1 MEHAR
6 ELIQTYGYWAL
17 LVGTFLEGETIL
29 VVAGA
34 LAGQKLLALP
44 WVIVSALL
52 GGMAGDQL
60 HYFIGRYKG
69 PWLLSKFEQQ
79 RPRVEKVLGLVHRHR
94 ILLVL
99 IFRFLYGLRTVTS
112 FTLGMTRMP
121 IWLYA
126 PLNAVGAAVWASA
139 FAVAGYLFGYHVLPM
154 FKHYRLTFLGA
165 VCTVAMVLWL
175 IRVWR
180 LRWINRRKTAST
192 TEPPAT

>member
-34 LAGQKLLALP
+34 LAGQGMLELP
-44 WVIVSALL
+44 LVIASALV

-60 HYFIGRYKG
+60 HFFLGRYKG
-69 PWLLSKFEQQ
+69 PWLLSKFEHQ
-79 RPRVEKVLGLVHRHR
+79 RARVEKVLGLVDRHR

-99 IFRFLYGLRTVTS
+99 IFRFMYGLRTVTS

-121 IWLYA
+121 IWVYA
-126 PLNAVGAAVWASA
+126 PLNAVGAAVWASV
-139 FAVAGYLFGYHVLPM
+139 FASVGYLFGYHVLPL
-154 FKHYRLTFLGA
+154 FKHYRLKFLGV
-165 VCTVAMVLWL
+165 VCIVAMVIWL

-180 LRWINRRKTAST
+180 LRLHARRKAASAA
-192 TEPPAT
+192 ERPAT